1 MEEVDIHCNLVQ
13 FGAVSGAPGGTGGS
27 AAGPAVLESA
37 PLADDDAANDYARA
51 EKAFLDTATVLDKE
65 IEDLFFLGDCWGLLT
80 SENCEWGPER
90 RGIL

>member
-37 PLADDDAANDYARA
+37 PLTDDDAANDYARA
-51 EKAFLDTATVLDKE
+51 EKAFLDTATVLDQE
-65 IEDLFFLGDCWGLLT
+65 IEDLFFLGDSWGLLT